1 MASCKVCKTELKNF
15 DIGKETIEFRG
26 KYYYCPKCQVIIK
39 IKTVSNRK
47 NKRGREKKRVL
58 LPVDILKGETNFGA
72 IIQMTSSSAD

>member
-15 DIGKETIEFRG
+15 SVGNECKEFKG

-47 NKRGREKKRVL
+47 NKRGRHKKRVL
-58 LPVDILKGETNFGA
+58 LPVNILKGETNFGA
-72 IIQMTSSSAD
+72 IIQETEEGS